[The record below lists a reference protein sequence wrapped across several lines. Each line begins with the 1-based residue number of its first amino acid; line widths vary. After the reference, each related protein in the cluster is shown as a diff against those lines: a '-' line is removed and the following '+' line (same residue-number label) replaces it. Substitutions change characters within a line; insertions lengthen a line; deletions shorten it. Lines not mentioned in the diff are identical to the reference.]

1 MQERGGAD
9 CAPADDWSSSHA
21 GVSSPGSRCLACL
34 RERERLSR
42 SRSGFVWQPLGARRR
57 TWTRCERCG
66 RPGDGSL
73 RATFSPPSTPR
84 RCKRATSCVLSP
96 RSTASRGG
104 GREADRTQL
113 PRARASARASG
124 ADPPRRRD
132 LTRADPFACVPRY
145 RSHESR
151 DGARSSER
159 PQAGPIATARM
170 SCSSRRR
177 PSSATW
183 AASIA
188 SSGSLP
194 GSASVLHHVPG
205 LDSDR
210 VRGEATQL
218 RLPDECVGCLWG
230 VTPMCRAPGSSRI
243 GAWHGKRLSFASSFF
258 STVTP

>member
-1 MQERGGAD
+1 LCAGGRLVLV
-9 CAPADDWSSSHA
+9 PR
-21 GVSSPGSRCLACL
+21 RCLVAGEPLPCL
-34 RERERLSR
+34 
-42 SRSGFVWQPLGARRR
+42 PTGARAPVTLEKRVR
-57 TWTRCERCG
+57 M
-66 RPGDGSL
+66 
-73 RATFSPPSTPR
+73 ATFGGEETDVDAVRALRPPGAMARCARPSSPPSTPR

-96 RSTASRGG
+96 KSTASRGG

-124 ADPPRRRD
+124 VDPPRRRD

-170 SCSSRRR
+170 SSSSRRR

-188 SSGSLP
+188 SSGSLS

-210 VRGEATQL
+210 VRGKQPSCAFQTN
-218 RLPDECVGCLWG
+218 VWG
-230 VTPMCRAPGSSRI
+230 ACG
-243 GAWHGKRLSFASSFF
+243 G
-258 STVTP
+258 